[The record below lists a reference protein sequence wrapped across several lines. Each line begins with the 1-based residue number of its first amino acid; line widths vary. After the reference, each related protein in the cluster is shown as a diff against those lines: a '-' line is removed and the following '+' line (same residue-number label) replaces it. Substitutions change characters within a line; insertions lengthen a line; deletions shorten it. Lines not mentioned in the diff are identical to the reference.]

1 MIKVIKLYSDLANER
16 KRNIESI
23 SISSDD
29 KLLEE
34 NGHMEKKS
42 SSVNELKEAIKSL
55 TTLSSIYEQIISI
68 FNDNNALI
76 KQLSETKEVNIRTYY
91 SVYKI
96 DTDGQGN
103 YTVVEKIDFNYCED
117 IINEYVIT
125 DTLTYQI

>member
-1 MIKVIKLYSDLANER
+1 MIKLYSDLANER